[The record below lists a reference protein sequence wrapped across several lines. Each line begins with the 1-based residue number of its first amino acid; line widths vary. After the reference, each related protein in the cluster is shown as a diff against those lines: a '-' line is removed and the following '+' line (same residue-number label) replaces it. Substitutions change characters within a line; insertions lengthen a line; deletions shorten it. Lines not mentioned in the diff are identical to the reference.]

1 MIQKIIDFFFNLF
14 SRKKEIKTEVFLGYE
29 HSQEELEI
37 LRLINEHRLTL
48 KLRQLYTNSYLSF
61 KCEEHN
67 LNMIK
72 LGVLSHN
79 GFVQRCDDITNF
91 LKCENVAENLG
102 YNYKSTTAVVDA
114 WLKSESHKENIYG
127 DFMEFGISARKD
139 LNGKT
144 YYTNIFIK

>member
-14 SRKKEIKTEVFLGYE
+14 SRKKEIKTETFLGYE

-72 LGVLSHN
+72 SGVLSHN
-79 GFVQRCDDITNF
+79 GFVDRSEDIIKY
-91 LKCENVAENLG
+91 LKCNRVAENVG
-102 YNYKSTTAVVDA
+102 YNFNFPQTVLNA
-114 WLKSESHKENIYG
+114 WLKSNSHRDNICG
-127 DFMEFGISARKD
+127 DFTEFGISARKN
-139 LNGKT
+139 LNGKV